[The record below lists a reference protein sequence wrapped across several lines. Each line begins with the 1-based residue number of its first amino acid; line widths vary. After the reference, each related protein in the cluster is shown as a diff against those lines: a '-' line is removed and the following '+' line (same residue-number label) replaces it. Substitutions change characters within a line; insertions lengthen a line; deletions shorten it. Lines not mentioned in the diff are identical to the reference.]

1 MIITDYY
8 YFFKLVL
15 CGLQSCVNVI
25 LDFISPENAT
35 ECINLIDKLRLLPVH
50 HKARKNMLEVTFC

>member
-1 MIITDYY
+1 MIITDLFIYLNW
-8 YFFKLVL
+8 F

-35 ECINLIDKLRLLPVH
+35 ECINLIDKLRLLPAH